1 MLCAR
6 GNGKTSAQQQWLAAV
21 NDEEGR
27 RLVKAIVDKKAAK
40 CEREQGEINGA
51 STDWR
56 RKARRCRVGS
66 HH

>member
-40 CEREQGEINGA
+40 CEQEQGENNGT
-51 STDWR
+51 STDR
-56 RKARRCRVGS
+56 
-66 HH
+66 